1 MAVAIAALIG
11 LAFAGQQY
19 ASDPVDETPDN
30 GEKYE
35 YNTTSRIEKEK
46 ADFNLTDVYDIQQRN
61 VGNNSFTHKQENRN
75 LGDVTNY
82 GSRFTVGAPVWD
94 VSNREF
100 VSNKMNNL
108 NPNPM
113 VRVGPGMGVGPNVPA
128 YGGKHQLFRVLPVNT
143 NEHRLVQLPG
153 RFLAPPVAP
162 VFSQELPQTVQKHRP
177 EKEYSVMTG
186 GPNRVIKTA
195 PPTRPTDVKGMRS
208 TRKDAA
214 VINSEL
220 HMGNP
225 RMKLNNGYTIAPT
238 APLLHTRDNRSNPDR
253 PGNPGGLNVREGP
266 LNAGGMAT
274 TVRIDNVKSRV
285 EHGVAYSAGYAR
297 SGIQEANPYKEN
309 PIPYSLDLAKTQLE
323 GNPYNHP
330 LS

>member
-1 MAVAIAALIG
+1 MAVAIAALLG

-19 ASDPVDETPDN
+19 ASDTQEDPHES
-30 GEKYE
+30 EKYE

-46 ADFNLTDVYDIQQRN
+46 ADFNLGDVYDIQQRN
-61 VGNNSFTHKQENRN
+61 IGNRSFTHKQENQN

-82 GSRFTVGAPVWD
+82 GSRYPVGAPVWD
-94 VSNREF
+94 VSAREF
-100 VSNKMNNL
+100 VTNKMNNL

-113 VRVGPGMGVGPNVPA
+113 IRVGPGMGVGPNVPA

-143 NEHRLVQLPG
+143 NGHRLVQLPG
-153 RFLAPPVAP
+153 RFLAPPVAQ
-162 VFSQELPQTVQKHRP
+162 VFSGELPQTVQKHRP
-177 EKEYSVMTG
+177 EKEYSVITG
-186 GPNRVIKTA
+186 GPNMAIKTA
-195 PPTRPTDVKGMRS
+195 PPTRPTDVKGGMS

-225 RMKLNNGYTIAPT
+225 RMRLNNGYLIAPNNK
-238 APLLHTRDNRSNPDR
+238 LLHTRDNRSNPDR
-253 PGNPGGLNVREGP
+253 PGNPGRLNVREGP

-274 TVRIDNVKSRV
+274 SVRIDTMKRRT
-285 EHGVAYSAGYAR
+285 EHGVALSAGYIR
-297 SGIQEANPYKEN
+297 SGIQEANQYKEN
-309 PIPYSLDLAKTQLE
+309 PIPYSLDLAKTQLKD
-323 GNPYNHP
+323 NPYNHP